1 MDIIFP
7 GIHWIVELMLFGI
20 LFLILLFCCGLRT
33 VRYFWKFPMPA
44 IMGNVIAAGPYRGR
58 VQPPRMIVDALQCRP
73 GMKIVEIGCGSGFY
87 TVTVA
92 KAIQPDGIVYAV
104 DIQEGML
111 EKLKHRMESEG
122 IQNITPI
129 LADAEGKI
137 PLDDGSADAV
147 FSIAVIPEIPDP
159 VITLKEIGRLMSRD
173 GVFVDSEV
181 IMDPDYPRR
190 TTVIKWANRAGFVL
204 EKQMGNIFRYALVFK
219 KGISRE
225 P

>member
-1 MDIIFP
+1 
-7 GIHWIVELMLFGI
+7 
-20 LFLILLFCCGLRT
+20 
-33 VRYFWKFPMPA
+33 MPT

-87 TVTVA
+87 TVAVA
-92 KAIQPDGIVYAV
+92 KAIQPSGIVYAV

-111 EKLKHRMESEG
+111 EKLKSRMESEG
-122 IQNITPI
+122 IQNVTPI

-137 PLDDGSADAV
+137 PLDDGTADAV

-159 VITLKEIGRLMSRD
+159 IKALKEIRRLMARD

-190 TTVIKWANRAGFVL
+190 GTVVKWANRAGLVL
-204 EKQMGNIFRYALVFK
+204 EKRSGNIFRYALVFK
-219 KGISRE
+219 KDISQE
-225 P
+225 S